1 MHREDPDDT
10 RADIARRRLA
20 QLVASF
26 DDELPPAD
34 DVPERQA
41 RPRIEIP
48 HVRALVTVAVAACVL
63 LGWWLL
69 AGRPETSDPV
79 APLAFSDTASPGA
92 GTPTGSSPAGGSRA
106 GSDPAG
112 AAAGAPTELII
123 DVTGKV
129 KHPGIVT
136 LPAGSRVFEAIEA
149 AGGLKG
155 KVDTSALNM
164 ARELADG
171 EQVLVGLAPVEAS
184 ALSPGQ
190 QPVAGAPA
198 AGGAKVN
205 LNTATAEQ
213 LDTLP
218 GIGPVTAQAILGW
231 RDTNGRFAV
240 VDDLLDV
247 KGIGEATL
255 AELRDLVVV

>member
-1 MHREDPDDT
+1 MKPTHRDDLDET

-26 DDELPPAD
+26 DAELPPPDETPVQA
-34 DVPERQA
+34 A

-48 HVRALVTVAVAACVL
+48 HARAVVTVAVAACVL

-79 APLAFSDTASPGA
+79 APLAFTESETPGPGHPSARPSAGAADTASPQQ
-92 GTPTGSSPAGGSRA
+92 
-106 GSDPAG
+106 
-112 AAAGAPTELII
+112 LII

-136 LPAGSRVFEAIEA
+136 LAKGSRVYQAIEA
-149 AGGLKG
+149 AGGVKG
-155 KVDTSALNM
+155 AVDTTALNL
-164 ARELADG
+164 ARELTDG
-171 EQVLVGLAPVEAS
+171 EQVLVGLDPVD
-184 ALSPGQ
+184 
-190 QPVAGAPA
+190 VAGAAVTPGQPA
-198 AGGAKVN
+198 AAGAAAAGVKVN

-218 GIGPVTAQAILGW
+218 GVGPVTAQAILGW
-231 RDTNGRFAV
+231 RDTNGRFTA

-247 KGIGEATL
+247 KGIGETTL
-255 AELRDLVVV
+255 AELRELVVV